1 MNKDSIRAHA
11 TFESFNEELEFAD
24 TTGTEVNLDDP
35 VENLYQENVN
45 DLPDTIEEAYRQGLQ
60 DMHNYLQ
67 DRQEDAIED
76 EDPQDPSG
84 PPTVNEENSL
94 KDLVG
99 KSDDEEL
106 DIDDARTIGKKISK
120 MKGDDRKK
128 YIGIVNFMGASC
140 RIYNEIW
147 ANYKPVD
154 PSRKKSN
161 KGKEFRGDKEI
172 G

>member
-1 MNKDSIRAHA
+1 MKTGKAYP

-24 TTGTEVNLDDP
+24 TTGTEVELDDA
-35 VENLYQENVN
+35 VENLYQEGVN
-45 DLPDTIEEAYRQGLQ
+45 DLPDTAEEAYRKGLEE
-60 DMHNYLQ
+60 MYAYLQ
-67 DRQEDAIED
+67 DRQESAIED
-76 EDPQDPSG
+76 EDLADPSG
-84 PPTVNEENSL
+84 PPLMNEDNSI

-106 DIDDARTIGKKISK
+106 DLDDARTIGKKISK

-154 PSRKKSN
+154 PSKKKSN
-161 KGKEFRGDKEI
+161 KGKEYRGDKEL